1 MAIDLADFE
10 SKTKKAIKQFWS
22 SRHNALQQQL
32 NTGTAD
38 RGMRG
43 AVTGG
48 KNMDGFSTLMEQ
60 IVKLNGL
67 EQATI
72 IKNGRLMT
80 LPGFFRPTKMW
91 DFIVMNGTE
100 LIAAIEFKSQ
110 VGSFGN
116 NYNNRTEE
124 AIGTAHDFWT
134 AYREGAFG
142 EQSRPFVGWFMLLEE
157 HEKSCRPVNDVSP
170 HFAIFPEFVG
180 ASYADRYNELCK
192 KVVQE
197 QLYSAACVLLSPSNA
212 ATNGKYRCM
221 STLTDLSVFVSSF
234 AGHIA
239 SVAARNNLG
248 KNKKK

>member
-10 SKTKKAIKQFWS
+10 SRTKKAIKLFWGN
-22 SRHNALQQQL
+22 RQTALQQQQ
-32 NTGTAD
+32 TAGVVD

-43 AVTGG
+43 AVTSG
-48 KNMDGFSTLMEQ
+48 KNMDGFSALMEQ

-67 EQATI
+67 ENATI
-72 IKNGRLMT
+72 IQSGRLMT

-91 DFIVMNGTE
+91 DFVVMNDAE
-100 LIAAIEFKSQ
+100 LVAAIEFKSQ

-142 EQSRPFVGWFMLLEE
+142 EQPRPFVGWFMLLED
-157 HEKSCRPVNDVSP
+157 HAKSCRPVNDRSP
-170 HFAIFPEFVG
+170 HFPIRPEFVG

-197 QLYSAACVLLSPSNA
+197 QLYTASCVLLSPSTA
-212 ATNGKYRCM
+212 GTSGEYRCM
-221 STLTDLSVFVSSF
+221 SDLTNLTVFISSF

-239 SVAARNNLG
+239 SVAARN
-248 KNKKK
+248 KAKHK

>member
-10 SKTKKAIKQFWS
+10 SRTEKAVKQFWGN
-22 SRHNALQQQL
+22 RQTALQQQK
-32 NTGTAD
+32 TAGVAD
-38 RGMRG
+38 QGMRG
-43 AVTGG
+43 AVTAG
-48 KNMDGFSTLMEQ
+48 KNMDGFSALMEQ

-67 EQATI
+67 QNATI
-72 IKNGRLMT
+72 IQSGRLMT

-91 DFIVMNGTE
+91 DFVVMNGTE
-100 LIAAIEFKSQ
+100 LVAAIEFKSQ

-134 AYREGAFG
+134 AYREGGFG
-142 EQSRPFVGWFMLLEE
+142 EQPKPFVGWFMLLEE
-157 HEKSCRPVNDVSP
+157 HEKSCRPVNDRSP
-170 HFAIFPEFVG
+170 HFPIFPEFIG

-197 QLYSAACVLLSPSNA
+197 QLYTAACVVLSPSTA
-212 ATNGKYRCM
+212 DRSGKYRCM
-221 STLTDLSVFVSSF
+221 SNLTDLTVFVSSF

-239 SVAARNNLG
+239 SVAARNKV
-248 KNKKK
+248 KNK